1 MLTES
6 LLLGL
11 LAGVGGIFIGAAG
24 AQALRSFPLQ
34 TELPVVMDFRLDWRV
49 FAYTLAAA
57 LSAGILMGIGSALRS
72 GRGNVSAGLHESS
85 RAFAGGRQR
94 LRSWLVVV
102 QVGGS
107 LALLIAAGLFVRS
120 LRRAEHV
127 DLGFNPQ
134 QVLNLT
140 VNPHQL
146 GYTTAQEK
154 NFYAQLLDQA
164 RALPGVKSASLAM
177 AVPLGEVVDDVA
189 VDIPG
194 YQPSKDE
201 SEPSALFN
209 DVSTQFFETLQMK
222 LVSGRDFDDRD
233 TENSTPVAIVN
244 QAMADH
250 FWPHQDVIGKSFT
263 LSWKPKRTVQ
273 IVGIVRNA
281 HTVELTSPFQP
292 TVYLPLTQ
300 HSADAVT
307 LQVRSEGDPLSLLA
321 PIRQVITGLDS
332 AMPISSVQTMEAQT
346 GNTMNGLFLFEVAA
360 GLAGGLGL
368 LGLILAVVGVY
379 GVISYSVSQRT
390 QEIGIRMALGAT
402 ASEILRMISRQ
413 SFLIIAASVP
423 LGLLAAFTVGKL
435 LTDFLVGVS
444 PTDPLTYAAVT
455 ALLVAVALAAG
466 YLPARR
472 ATRVNP
478 MVALRHE

>member
-1 MLTES
+1 
-6 LLLGL
+6 
-11 LAGVGGIFIGAAG
+11 
-24 AQALRSFPLQ
+24 
-34 TELPVVMDFRLDWRV
+34 
-49 FAYTLAAA
+49 
-57 LSAGILMGIGSALRS
+57 
-72 GRGNVSAGLHESS
+72 
-85 RAFAGGRQR
+85 
-94 LRSWLVVV
+94 
-102 QVGGS
+102 
-107 LALLIAAGLFVRS
+107 
-120 LRRAEHV
+120 
-127 DLGFNPQ
+127 
-134 QVLNLT
+134 
-140 VNPHQL
+140 
-146 GYTTAQEK
+146 
-154 NFYAQLLDQA
+154 
-164 RALPGVKSASLAM
+164 
-177 AVPLGEVVDDVA
+177 
-189 VDIPG
+189 
-194 YQPSKDE
+194 
-201 SEPSALFN
+201 
-209 DVSTQFFETLQMK
+209 
-222 LVSGRDFDDRD
+222 
-233 TENSTPVAIVN
+233 
-244 QAMADH
+244 
-250 FWPHQDVIGKSFT
+250 
-263 LSWKPKRTVQ
+263 
-273 IVGIVRNA
+273 
-281 HTVELTSPFQP
+281 
-292 TVYLPLTQ
+292 
-300 HSADAVT
+300 
-307 LQVRSEGDPLSLLA
+307 LLA
-321 PIRQVITGLDS
+321 PIRHIITGLDS